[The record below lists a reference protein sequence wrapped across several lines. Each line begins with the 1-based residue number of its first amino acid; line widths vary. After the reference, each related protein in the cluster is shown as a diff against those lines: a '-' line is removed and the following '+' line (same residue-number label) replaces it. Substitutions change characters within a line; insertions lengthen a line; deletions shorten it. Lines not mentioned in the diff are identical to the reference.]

1 MRQRGFTLI
10 EIVVTF
16 VVLGLLALLGASS
29 YKTWVLNQRVR
40 AAAES
45 IHFGL
50 QIAKAEAI
58 KRNTVVRFSLVD
70 KPSSGCSFVATS
82 GDVSE
87 WGWIISTND
96 PVANSCPDPGESSGV
111 IQSRAGAEGSGASTI
126 MVKTTQAT
134 VSFDGLA
141 RGALDATYQV
151 SAGGTSQCGT
161 DSSSIRCLN
170 IIVTAPGGE
179 VRMCDPAVT
188 SSSDPR
194 AC

>member
-1 MRQRGFTLI
+1 MKQRGFTLI
-10 EIVVTF
+10 ELAVALTVM
-16 VVLGLLALLGASS
+16 ALLLMLGAPG
-29 YKTWVLNQRVR
+29 YGRWVQNQRVR

-45 IHFGL
+45 IQSGL
-50 QIAKAEAI
+50 QLAKAEAI
-58 KRNTVVRFSLVD
+58 KRNTAVRFSLVD
-70 KPSSGCSFVATS
+70 KLSSGCSLVATS
-82 GDVSE
+82 SDVSD
-87 WGWIISTND
+87 WNWIVSTVD
-96 PVANSCPDPGESSGV
+96 PITNSCPDPGESSGV

-126 MVKTTQAT
+126 TVKTTLST

-141 RGALDATYQV
+141 RGALDATYEV
-151 SAGGTSQCGT
+151 SAGGTGQCGT